1 MIAQPRWS
9 PPLSIA
15 DDADPD
21 ILISRLAGPLPLD
34 ARAAFRQ
41 AAEAALAC
49 VPCWGE
55 GAAYRAVSVLQR
67 NFFTPPDD
75 YRAGWDIAQER
86 HRTSK
91 LTQGPPLE
99 HGRDLRF
106 TRHLRLTR

>member
-1 MIAQPRWS
+1 L
-9 PPLSIA
+9 PLS

-55 GAAYRAVSVLQR
+55 GAAYRAVAVLQR
-67 NFFTPPDD
+67 SFFVPPSDD
-75 YRAGWDIAQER
+75 RAGWDITQAR
-86 HRTSK
+86 HGTSK
-91 LTQGPPLE
+91 LTQAPPIE
-99 HGRDLRF
+99 RGRDLRV
-106 TRHLRLTR
+106 THHLRLTR